1 MTERQ
6 VLIIGVRIAAVWVF
20 VFLVTQM
27 PQWFLMFQPLE
38 EMLSEESFTFWANP
52 WTHTLL
58 FYAILLLSSAV
69 LWFKPELILPR
80 KPEVKEP
87 SIQSDSGQRDFS
99 DLHFTLI
106 STLGLYF
113 LVIGLMSIIFQ
124 VIQTADTLLRADG
137 LSVGWGLHFYWN
149 WAALIIKTGVGLALM
164 VKAQT
169 IVRLLRSARNL

>member
-6 VLIIGVRIAAVWVF
+6 VLIIGVRIAAVWIF
-20 VFLVTQM
+20 VFLITQM

-38 EMLSEESFTFWANP
+38 EMFSEESFTFWANP

-58 FYAILLLSSAV
+58 FYAILLLSSAL

-80 KPEVKEP
+80 KPEAKEASSP
-87 SIQSDSGQRDFS
+87 SDSGQRDFR

-113 LVIGLMSIIFQ
+113 LVTGLMSMIFQ
-124 VIQTADTLLRADG
+124 AMQTVDTLLSADG
-137 LSVGWGLHFYWN
+137 LSVHWELHFYWK
-149 WAALIIKTGVGLALM
+149 WTAPIIKVGVGLTLM
-164 VKAQT
+164 IKAQT